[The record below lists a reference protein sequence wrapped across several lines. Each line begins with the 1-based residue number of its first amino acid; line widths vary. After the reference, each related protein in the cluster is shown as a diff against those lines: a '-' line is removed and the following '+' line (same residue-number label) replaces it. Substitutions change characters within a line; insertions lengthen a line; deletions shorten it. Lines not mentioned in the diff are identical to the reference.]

1 MITPAHYLVLSLIL
15 FGIGT
20 FGVLVRR
27 NVILILLSL
36 EILFNSAN
44 LAFVAFSKV
53 HGNLDGQVV
62 ALFVMAVAASE
73 VTVALAITVLL
84 FRTWKSIR
92 TDQPPMLKG

>member
-20 FGVLVRR
+20 FGVLARR
-27 NVILILLSL
+27 NVLLILLSL
-36 EILFNSAN
+36 EILFNAAN
-44 LAFVAFSKV
+44 LAFVAFSRV

-62 ALFVMAVAASE
+62 VLFVMAVAASE

-92 TDQPPMLKG
+92 TDQSPMLKG

>member
-15 FGIGT
+15 FGIGI

-44 LAFVAFSKV
+44 LAFVAFSKL

-92 TDQPPMLKG
+92 TDQSPMLKG